1 MLAEPFD
8 YYLMLVGFV
17 SIITIGAILGEVAVW
32 IARMLG
38 FEIQDEDDVD
48 FEQRMIDG
56 EVLDKDNM
64 FNRVK

>member
-8 YYLMLVGFV
+8 YYLMFVGFI
-17 SIITIGAILGEVAVW
+17 SIITIGAILGEIAVW

-38 FEIQDEDDVD
+38 FEIQDEYDVD

>member
-8 YYLMLVGFV
+8 YYLMFVGF
-17 SIITIGAILGEVAVW
+17 IGIFTIGAMLGEVAVW

-38 FEIQDEDDVD
+38 FEIQDEYDVD

-64 FNRVK
+64 FNKYV

>member
-8 YYLMLVGFV
+8 YYLMFVGFV
-17 SIITIGAILGEVAVW
+17 SIITIGAILSEVAVW

-38 FEIQDEDDVD
+38 FEIQDEYDVD
-48 FEQRMIDG
+48 FEKRMTDG

-64 FNRVK
+64 FNKYV

>member
-8 YYLMLVGFV
+8 YYLMFVGFV
-17 SIITIGAILGEVAVW
+17 SIFTIGAMLGEVAVW

-38 FEIQDEDDVD
+38 FEIQDEYDVD

>member
-8 YYLMLVGFV
+8 YYLMFVGFI

-38 FEIQDEDDVD
+38 FEIQDEYDVD

-56 EVLDKDNM
+56 EVLNKDNM
-64 FNRVK
+64 FTRVK

>member
-8 YYLMLVGFV
+8 YYLMFVGFI

-38 FEIQDEDDVD
+38 FEIQDEYDVD

>member
-8 YYLMLVGFV
+8 YYLMFVGFV

-38 FEIQDEDDVD
+38 FEIQDEYDVD

-64 FNRVK
+64 FNKYV

>member
-8 YYLMLVGFV
+8 YYLMFVGFV
-17 SIITIGAILGEVAVW
+17 SIITIGAMLGEVAVW

-38 FEIQDEDDVD
+38 FEIQDEYDVD

>member
-8 YYLMLVGFV
+8 YYLMFVGFV

-38 FEIQDEDDVD
+38 FEIQDEFDVD

>member
-1 MLAEPFD
+1 MLAEPID
-8 YYLMLVGFV
+8 YYLMFLGFI
-17 SIITIGAILGEVAVW
+17 SIIMIGALLGEVAVW
-32 IARMLG
+32 IAKMLG
-38 FEIQDEDDVD
+38 FEPVDQYDVD